1 MEIFKIVA
9 FCILAVSIILVI
21 KEQRKE
27 IAIMLSIVAGIGLL
41 AFTITK
47 LSDIVE
53 LINTLVSNSGMNVEF
68 LAIILKVIGI
78 SYVVEFGKNICMDA
92 GESAIANKLE
102 IAGKVIILTLSIPL
116 IGALMNV
123 LTELI

>member
-1 MEIFKIVA
+1 MDIFKVIA

-27 IAIMLSIVAGIGLL
+27 IAIMLSIVAGVGLL
-41 AFTITK
+41 IFTITQ
-47 LSDIVE
+47 LSSIVE
-53 LINTLVSNSGMNVEF
+53 LIDELVSNSGMNTEF
-68 LAIILKVIGI
+68 LTIILKVIGI
-78 SYVVEFGKNICMDA
+78 SYIVEFGKNICMDA

-102 IAGKVIILTLSIPL
+102 IAGKVVILTLSIPL

-123 LTELI
+123 LTELV